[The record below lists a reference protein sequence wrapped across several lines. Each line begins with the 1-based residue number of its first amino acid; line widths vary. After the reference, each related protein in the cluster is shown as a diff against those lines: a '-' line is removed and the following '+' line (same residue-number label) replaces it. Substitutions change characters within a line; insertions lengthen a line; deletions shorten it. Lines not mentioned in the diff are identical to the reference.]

1 MKDTN
6 QLAERY
12 MAIWN
17 EPDAEVRRSMV
28 GELWAEDAVHILE
41 PPEEARAAA
50 EKLDISGSFES
61 RGHEELE
68 RRVNRAYEDFI
79 ADGEFDFRGPKD
91 VARLQDVVKFRWE
104 LVPKG
109 GDEVVG
115 AGLVVL
121 IVGNDGRIRLDYQ
134 FIDS

>member
-1 MKDTN
+1 MQDTN

-12 MAIWN
+12 VAIWN
-17 EPDAEVRRSMV
+17 EPDADTRRRMV
-28 GELWAEDAVHILE
+28 SELWAEDAVHVLD

-50 EKLDISGSFES
+50 EKMNMSGSFES
-61 RGHEELE
+61 RGHRELE
-68 RRVNRAYEDFI
+68 RRVIRAYEDFI
-79 ADGEFDFRGPKD
+79 APGEFDFRGPKD

-109 GDEVVG
+109 CDEAVG
-115 AGLVVL
+115 AGLEVL

-134 FIDS
+134 FIEG